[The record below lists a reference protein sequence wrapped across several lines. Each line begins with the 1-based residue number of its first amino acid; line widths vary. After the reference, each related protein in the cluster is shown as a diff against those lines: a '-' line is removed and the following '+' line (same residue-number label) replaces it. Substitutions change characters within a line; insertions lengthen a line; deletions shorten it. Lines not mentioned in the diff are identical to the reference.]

1 MTETSVKNEVCRH
14 CGADVRPN
22 SQFCYSCGGALAAE
36 TAANTK
42 DSPKIVESNNGD
54 LSKQTTELKLA
65 EPSAAPLSKP
75 EIQEDGQLKSAASM
89 RRKPKIYQPKQV
101 EIIWEEPEN
110 APNLW
115 FILAAVVLTLFAAAV
130 FYLAIYLK

>member
-22 SQFCYSCGGALAAE
+22 SQFCYNCGGALAAA

-42 DSPKIVESNNGD
+42 DSPKIVEPNNGD
-54 LSKQTTELKLA
+54 SSKQTTKLKLA
-65 EPSAAPLSKP
+65 EPSAVPLSKP
-75 EIQEDGQLKSAASM
+75 EIQEDSQLKSAASM
-89 RRKPKIYQPKQV
+89 RRKSKIYQPKQV

-110 APNLW
+110 APNVW
-115 FILAAVVLTLFAAAV
+115 FILAAIVLTLFAVAV